1 MDLALDRWELQQ
13 ELLFLPQSS
22 CQTMRVLGN
31 CVLYGVLG
39 CVIPL
44 VNVMIL

>member
-13 ELLFLPQSS
+13 ELLFL
-22 CQTMRVLGN
+22 TMRVLGN